1 MNKKVSIPATDGS
14 GSFDAYVAVPEMA
27 PAPALVVIQ
36 EIFGVNKVMR
46 DFCDYLAD
54 EGFIAICPDLFW
66 RQKPG
71 VDITDRTD
79 EEWKQAFELFNGF
92 NIDKGVEDL
101 KATLTAIRQHPEGT
115 GKAGTIGFCLGGK
128 LAYLMATRS
137 DADCNVSYY
146 GVGLQDLLG
155 EAKNIKKPLM
165 LHIAEKDGFSSPEAQ
180 AQINAGLK
188 DNALVEMHTYPG
200 VDHAFARKG
209 GKNYNAEAANLAFE
223 RTDGFLEKNLG

>member
-1 MNKKVSIPATDGS
+1 MSKKVSIPATDGS
-14 GSFDAYVAVPEMA
+14 CSFDAYVAVPEMA

-46 DFCDYLAD
+46 DLCDYLAD

-71 VDITDRTD
+71 VDITDRTE
-79 EEWKQAFELFNGF
+79 EEWKQAFALFQGF
-92 NIDKGVEDL
+92 DVDKGVEDL
-101 KATLTAIRQHPEGT
+101 QATLAAIRKHPEGT

-137 DADCNVSYY
+137 DADCNIAYY
-146 GVGLQDLLG
+146 GVGINELLG
-155 EAKNIKKPLM
+155 ESKNIKKPLLM
-165 LHIAEKDGFSSPEAQ
+165 HIAEKDGFVPPDAQ
-180 AQINAGLK
+180 AQIAAGLK
-188 DNALVEMHTYPG
+188 DNKLVEMHTYPG

-209 GKNYNAEAANLAFE
+209 GKNYNAAAAGLAFE
-223 RTDGFLEKNLG
+223 RTDEFLGKNL